1 MIGILRDQDLSIGV
15 RKFGRRF
22 TASGAGALS
31 WETIESLR
39 RHPPSISPCKQD
51 LLQSFFFH
59 VRQHQGPPARN
70 SQRRVLALL
79 QHLANNTRHVRRRES
94 SQRLG
99 ADVAQCTKAQV

>member
-31 WETIESLR
+31 WEIIESLR

-51 LLQSFFFH
+51 LLQSFF
-59 VRQHQGPPARN
+59 PCPAAPR
-70 SQRRVLALL
+70 SARPKF
-79 QHLANNTRHVRRRES
+79 S
-94 SQRLG
+94 
-99 ADVAQCTKAQV
+99 KAGL

>member
-31 WETIESLR
+31 WEIIESLR

-51 LLQSFFFH
+51 LLQSFFSMFGSTQ
-59 VRQHQGPPARN
+59 VRPPEILKGG
-70 SQRRVLALL
+70 S
-79 QHLANNTRHVRRRES
+79 
-94 SQRLG
+94 
-99 ADVAQCTKAQV
+99 

>member
-31 WETIESLR
+31 WEIIESLR

-51 LLQSFFFH
+51 LLQSFFH